1 MKVRWTS
8 GSLRL
13 RISPTE
19 LASLERGEPLEERMR
34 VPGAPVGSS
43 WTILLLPGGKVSE
56 ISASGSVVLFD
67 ISRADVEQ
75 LAEPASEGIYCQ
87 QVAAGDSR
95 EEFSF
100 YVEKDFPCVHP
111 RPSEVNEP
119 DSETFAPPVGFE
131 ERKA

>member
-19 LASLERGEPLEERMR
+19 LASLERGEPLEERLR
-34 VPGAPVGSS
+34 IPGAPVGSS
-43 WTILLLPGGKVSE
+43 WTVLLLPGGKMSE

-67 ISRADVEQ
+67 ISRTDVER
-75 LAEPASEGIYCQ
+75 LADSANEGIYCQ
-87 QVAAGDSR
+87 QSGSD
-95 EEFSF
+95 EGFSF
-100 YVEKDFPCVHP
+100 YVEKDFPCIHP
-111 RPSEVNEP
+111 RPSEINEP

>member
-19 LASLERGEPLEERMR
+19 LASLERGEPLEERLR
-34 VPGAPVGSS
+34 IPGSPVGSS
-43 WTILLLPGGKVSE
+43 WTVLLLPGGKASE

-67 ISRADVEQ
+67 ISRIDIERLAD
-75 LAEPASEGIYCQ
+75 PASEGIYCQ
-87 QVAAGDSR
+87 QSGTGSDR
-95 EEFSF
+95 DGFSF

-111 RPSEVNEP
+111 RPSEISET
-119 DSETFAPPVGFE
+119 DSETFPAPVGFE

>member
-19 LASLERGEPLEERMR
+19 LASLERGEPLEERLR
-34 VPGAPVGSS
+34 IPGAPVGSS
-43 WTILLLPGGKVSE
+43 WTVLLLPGGKLSE

-67 ISRADVEQ
+67 ISRTDVER
-75 LAEPASEGIYCQ
+75 LADSANEGIYCQ
-87 QVAAGDSR
+87 QSGTDGD
-95 EEFSF
+95 FSF
-100 YVEKDFPCVHP
+100 YVEKDFPCIHP
-111 RPSEVNEP
+111 RPSEINEP